1 MKSRKLNVPKTIL
14 ALMCFVNL
22 IISPVFLITKV
33 PADLGYVQS
42 NDMLIV
48 GMIASLWILSG
59 MYSKAHAKKN

>member
-1 MKSRKLNVPKTIL
+1 MKKKLNVPKTIL
-14 ALMCFVNL
+14 AIMCFVNL
-22 IISPVFLITKV
+22 IISPAFLITNV

-48 GMIASLWILSG
+48 GMLASLWILSG